1 MPLFRQCSLTEYQ
14 EPGLEVQEKQKKGEK
29 RKKKKEGRRKK
40 EERERGKK
48 EEGGGEE
55 RLLYLFDRYKGRV
68 SLGYL
73 QSCADMVQFIKV
85 EIRSLKS

>member
-48 EEGGGEE
+48 RKGVE
-55 RLLYLFDRYKGRV
+55 RKDYFICLIDTRGV
-68 SLGYL
+68 SL
-73 QSCADMVQFIKV
+73 
-85 EIRSLKS
+85 

>member
-1 MPLFRQCSLTEYQ
+1 MLSHGISGTWLGGPRET
-14 EPGLEVQEKQKKGEK
+14 EK
-29 RKKKKEGRRKK
+29 RREKKKKKGRQEKEGRKGERK
-40 EERERGKK
+40 E